1 MHGAAGLVAERNASR
16 TGFEAKATRAREPL
30 TAPAASPQSAGRQAL
45 IISPNQFYSL
55 VITGYRIT
63 GYRPGDARLCF
74 FDGPIR
80 SSSARDLRF
89 DTGCR
94 PVIGGSA
101 GSGYP
106 GAEVIDPPDIQS
118 VRALGD

>member
-1 MHGAAGLVAERNASR
+1 MHGAAGLVAETNASR
-16 TGFEAKATRAREPL
+16 TGFEAKATRAEEPL
-30 TAPAASPQSAGRQAL
+30 TAPAASPQSGGRREL
-45 IISPNQFYSL
+45 IIGPHQISSL
-55 VITGYRIT
+55 VIT

-89 DTGCR
+89 DAGCR

-101 GSGYP
+101 KSGYP
-106 GAEVIDPPDIQS
+106 GAAVIDPPDIQS
-118 VRALGD
+118 VRRASGVAQ